1 MGMWVWVCI
10 SLGPPHPRVSPLQD
24 GRVHLVTLL
33 DETTTAE
40 CRQEV
45 AVNLVKLFLGQ
56 GLVKEFLDLLFE
68 LELAKP
74 CKAEL
79 GSGAGGCQPSLG
91 AAKSLQPRV
100 VVPGGTAVVL
110 CCGWEPAGIIPRNLL
125 AVLAV
130 VGGGAMV

>member
-1 MGMWVWVCI
+1 MWVCA

-74 CKAEL
+74 CKAGL
-79 GSGAGGCQPSLG
+79 GSGAGGSQPSLG

-100 VVPGGTAVVL
+100 VIPGGTAIVL
-110 CCGWEPAGIIPRNLL
+110 CCGWEPAGFIPRNLL
-125 AVLAV
+125 VVLAV

>member
-1 MGMWVWVCI
+1 MQNPAGAPTFLQQSARAFV
-10 SLGPPHPRVSPLQD
+10 SLSPSRRGASPHQD
-24 GRVHLVTLL
+24 GQVHLVTLL

-74 CKAEL
+74 CKAGA
-79 GSGAGGCQPSLG
+79 GSGAKGFQPSPG
-91 AAKSLQPRV
+91 AAKPLGPC
-100 VVPGGTAVVL
+100 AVTFL
-110 CCGWEPAGIIPRNLL
+110 G
-125 AVLAV
+125 
-130 VGGGAMV
+130 